1 MQEYIIQFLIYIVP
15 AIFASQGLWT
25 YLLYKRQ
32 KKDESNDLRVQA
44 DLVILHDL
52 IYKYCKKAIVR
63 GYTLFDEFDNV
74 TALFNVYNKIGGN
87 GTAKKLYDEYCTLP
101 KKYQLTEEKEK

>member
-1 MQEYIIQFLIYIVP
+1 MQEYILQFLIYIVP

-52 IYKYCKKAIVR
+52 IYRYCKKAIVR
-63 GYTLFDEFDNV
+63 GYTLFDEFDNI
-74 TALFNVYNKIGGN
+74 TALFNVYSKIGGN

-101 KKYQLTEEKEK
+101 KKYQFTEEKEK